1 MGASIT
7 GVGVFL
13 PEKVLTNAELEQRM
27 DTTDEWITSRTGIK
41 ERRILSPET
50 GMVASDMGA
59 AAALKALE
67 KAGISVDEVDGI
79 IVGAI
84 NPDKQFPAT
93 ACFIQAKIG
102 AKNAFAY
109 DLTAAC
115 AGFVY
120 GLNMAALLVDSGQ
133 CRNVLVIG
141 AELLSPVVDWT
152 DRNTCILFGDAAGAA
167 VVSATPEPGRG
178 ILKSFLKSDG
188 TQAGLLYLESLVLK
202 SEDKKNIHMDGK
214 QVFKLAVSEV
224 SAIVKEAVTKSGYQ
238 VEDVDMLILHQA
250 NRRIIAAIGEKL
262 GLPPEKVFINV
273 QKFGNTSS
281 ASIPLALNDALEAG
295 LIRRGSLVA
304 LAAVG
309 GGMSWGC
316 NIVRW

>member
-7 GVGVFL
+7 GVGVYL
-13 PEKVLTNAELEQRM
+13 PEQVVTNADLEKRV
-27 DTTDEWITSRTGIK
+27 DTTDEWIVSRTGIK
-41 ERRILSPET
+41 ERRILPPES

-59 AAALKALE
+59 AAARSALE
-67 KAGISVDEVDGI
+67 KAGISALEVDAI
-79 IVGAI
+79 IVGGI

-93 ACFIQAKIG
+93 ACYIQAKIG
-102 AKNAFAY
+102 AVNAFAY

-115 AGFVY
+115 AGFVF
-120 GLNMAALLVDSGQ
+120 GLNMAGLLIDSGQ

-152 DRNTCILFGDAAGAA
+152 DRNTCILFGDAAGAV
-167 VVSATPEPGRG
+167 VVSATPESDRG
-178 ILKSFLKSDG
+178 ILRSFLKSDG
-188 TQAGLLYLESLVLK
+188 TQAGVLFLDSLVLQPQGGQH
-202 SEDKKNIHMDGK
+202 IHMDGK

-224 SAIVKEAVTKSGYQ
+224 SAIVNRAVTESGFRI
-238 VEDVDMLILHQA
+238 EDLDLLILHQA
-250 NRRIIAAIGEKL
+250 NRRILSAIGEKL
-262 GLPPEKVFINV
+262 GLPSEKVFVNV
-273 QKFGNTSS
+273 HKFGNTSS
-281 ASIPLALNDALEAG
+281 ASIPLALNDALQEG
-295 LIRRGSLVA
+295 RIRRGSLVA